1 MNELQGKV
9 AIVTGGSRGIG
20 AAVARRL
27 GADGAAVVVAYA
39 RHEERARH
47 VVEAIGSRALA
58 VRADVCDP
66 DAVRALF
73 DRAEAA
79 FGGVDI
85 VVGNAGVIVPARP
98 LAEATDDEYE
108 TAFVVNVRGAFFV
121 LREAA
126 RRIRDGGRVIS
137 VSSTATAHSPAGFG
151 IYAAT
156 KGAVE
161 QLTRSLAAELAP
173 RAVTVNV
180 VSPGATDTD
189 MLLDSERERVP
200 RIHPRGRLAEP
211 GEIADAIALLAGER
225 ARWITG
231 ENVVASGGG

>member
-1 MNELQGKV
+1 
-9 AIVTGGSRGIG
+9 
-20 AAVARRL
+20 
-27 GADGAAVVVAYA
+27 
-39 RHEERARH
+39 
-47 VVEAIGSRALA
+47 
-58 VRADVCDP
+58 
-66 DAVRALF
+66 
-73 DRAEAA
+73 
-79 FGGVDI
+79 
-85 VVGNAGVIVPARP
+85 
-98 LAEATDDEYE
+98 
-108 TAFVVNVRGAFFV
+108 
-121 LREAA
+121 
-126 RRIRDGGRVIS
+126 
-137 VSSTATAHSPAGFG
+137 
-151 IYAAT
+151 
-156 KGAVE
+156 VE